1 MSYAFLAVCLFS
13 ALCCIGFRV
22 IDKNFWG
29 MVAKYV
35 ASLSFLV
42 VAVLSY
48 TETQNNLTYFVF
60 LFMGLLFCH
69 AGDIFLGAKEIAP
82 SYRKKLIPLGI
93 ISFLAGQIFFIIT
106 FALTAGFSPIPV
118 IIAACFSLL
127 ALIMI
132 FVLKMHL
139 PVYLIILLMAYSFVL
154 AYMTSASIYMYVTL
168 RTAGAMLAMFGGL
181 LFLVSDSILGIA
193 YFKTTNKGHALVISE
208 TATYFA
214 AQAFI
219 SLSVM
224 FI

>member
-1 MSYAFLAVCLFS
+1 MSYFFLAVCLFS

-35 ASLSFLV
+35 ASLSFLI
-42 VAVLSY
+42 VAMMSY

-60 LFMGLLFCH
+60 LFLGLLFCH
-69 AGDIFLGAKEIAP
+69 AGDVFLGAKEIAP
-82 SYRKKLIPLGI
+82 AYRKKLISLGI
-93 ISFLAGQIFFIIT
+93 ISFLVGQIFFIIA

-118 IIAACFSLL
+118 IIAACFSVV

-139 PVYLIILLMAYSFVL
+139 PIYLIIILMAYSFVL
-154 AYMTSASIYMYVTL
+154 TYMTSASIYMYATV
-168 RTAGAMLAMFGGL
+168 RTAGALLAMLGGL
-181 LFLVSDSILGIA
+181 LFLASDSLLGIA
-193 YFKTTNKGHALVISE
+193 YFKTTKNTRSLVISE

-214 AQAFI
+214 AQALI